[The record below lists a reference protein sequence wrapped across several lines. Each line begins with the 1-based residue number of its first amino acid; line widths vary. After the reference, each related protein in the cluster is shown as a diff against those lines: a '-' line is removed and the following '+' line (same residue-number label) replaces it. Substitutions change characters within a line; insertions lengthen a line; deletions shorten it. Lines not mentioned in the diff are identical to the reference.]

1 MNDNASLSDYVQRWV
16 DNNAARGTPRM
27 RRHVVM
33 ALLVVAGA
41 GLLIAFFSAA
51 FATVLG
57 RFW

>member
-16 DNNAARGTPRM
+16 DHNAAPGTPRIW
-27 RRHVVM
+27 RHVVV